1 MDDFQD
7 ARLRILIADHERAI
21 LYRKMLSSSYDL
33 VVCYQGD
40 EAVKA
45 VEKSLKEKRPF
56 AVAFLDIQMHI
67 GPDGVELPERI
78 HKLDPFAEIV
88 IITDDSTVSSEKIA
102 CNVSPGDRLYLQ
114 KPFSTF
120 EIQQLASVLGT
131 KWQESRRI
139 GKIHKDLKNQ
149 VEKQSAELAR
159 LDKELRKQ
167 IAKRKRSEAVLRESR
182 EIFYSFMKYLPAM
195 SFIKN
200 RKGCYVYLNETCKK
214 MFGVNTADRIGKTDD
229 EFLPIQVAQQLKA
242 NDRIVMTEGK
252 VLNILET
259 IKIRDEIRYLLV
271 SKFPIFK
278 NGKPFFLGGIATDIT
293 DKIHAEKQR
302 RVLRKKIHP
311 LMNTIID
318 MCEMITDMAEHRES
332 LDTIFASAKS
342 LRVLINEILD
352 IAIEVDEPAFKN
364 IAFPVEDA
372 VEAVSPDPEPQ
383 TAETAIFL
391 KAEQVLPDSLPGLNI
406 REAVK
411 RLGGDWYL
419 YADIFVFFC
428 DDKKSFV
435 RDFRAFV
442 ENEEFEIALI
452 NAHALKGSA
461 ATISAT
467 RLNKAAK
474 ALEDICK
481 SKNKAQILDLLGPVA
496 DAIDHVRTFRE
507 QIAILL
513 KTDISKPA
521 EIEGRPALPELCEL
535 FRKFDKSLQESD
547 PLESENCLREIKLSF
562 APGRSND
569 SETEILLQELTQ
581 QTSDYNFDGAREILN
596 KLARKPAF

>member
-1 MDDFQD
+1 MNQNLCGSKIMDDFQD
-7 ARLRILIADHERAI
+7 GRLRILIADHERAI

-33 VVCYQGD
+33 VLCHQGD

-45 VEKSLKEKRPF
+45 VERSLGEKRPF

-78 HKLDPFAEIV
+78 HKLDPSTEVV
-88 IITDDSTVSSEKIA
+88 IITDDSAVSSEKIA
-102 CNVSPGDRLYLQ
+102 YHVSPGDKLLHLQ
-114 KPFSTF
+114 KPFSAF

-195 SFIKN
+195 SFIKD
-200 RKGCYVYLNETCKK
+200 RKGCYIYLNETCKK
-214 MFGVNTADRIGKTDD
+214 VFGANTADRIGKTDD

-259 IKIRDEIRYLLV
+259 IEIRDEIRYLLV

-318 MCEMITDMAEHRES
+318 MCEMITDMAAYTEHRES
-332 LDTIFASAKS
+332 LNTIFASAKS

-352 IAIEVDEPAFKN
+352 IGIEVDEPGFKN

-372 VEAVSPDPEPQ
+372 AESPDPEP
-383 TAETAIFL
+383 
-391 KAEQVLPDSLPGLNI
+391 QVLPDSLPGLNI

-411 RLGGDWYL
+411 RLGGNWYL

-428 DDKKSFV
+428 DDKKNFA

-496 DAIDHVRTFRE
+496 DAIEHVRTFRE

-513 KTDISKPA
+513 KTDI
-521 EIEGRPALPELCEL
+521 EIGGPPALPELCEL

-596 KLARKPAF
+596 KLAQKLGIPAF